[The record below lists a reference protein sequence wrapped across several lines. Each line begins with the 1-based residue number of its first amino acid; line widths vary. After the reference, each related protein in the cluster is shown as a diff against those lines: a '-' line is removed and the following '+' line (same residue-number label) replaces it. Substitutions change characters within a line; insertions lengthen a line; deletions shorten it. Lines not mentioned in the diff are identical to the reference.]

1 MEVDLSPA
9 TDLSSATNPS
19 SQPNAE
25 ISSDAHLAHVRFA
38 GRCAGLIVF
47 YKRLLSAP
55 LPPVFFKLLVKRR
68 PELQDLKAVDI
79 ELYRSLCWVLENDIT
94 GVLFE
99 TFSVEE
105 ETPTGKRVIEIVPGG
120 ARIAVT
126 EANKRDYVNARVGHR
141 LIGRVRRELDAFRDG
156 FTGFVPID
164 LLQRFTEDELAVMCC
179 GQPEISITAWQR
191 RTQIHG
197 YARDDPI
204 IAWFWDCVR
213 RWDVAR
219 QEKLLSF
226 VTGNSRVALGSPH
239 ERSRSP
245 RGPDVFVI
253 ERGWEL
259 GALPTSRACSSTLYL
274 PPYPS
279 RRVLEAKLLYAIECV
294 LHR

>member
-1 MEVDLSPA
+1 NAILELNPR
-9 TDLSSATNPS
+9 LSSSLRPS
-19 SQPNAE
+19 LDIA
-25 ISSDAHLAHVRFA
+25 RFA
-38 GRCAGLIVF
+38 GRCVGVLIM
-47 YKRLLSAP
+47 YKRVLDAAIAP
-55 LPPVFFKLLVKRR
+55 HFFKTLMGRR
-68 PELQDLKAVDI
+68 PGLEDLEAVDG
-79 ELYRSLCWVLENDIT
+79 ELWRALGWMFENDIT

-105 ETPTGKRVIEIVPGG
+105 ETPTGKRVIELVPGG
-120 ARIAVT
+120 ARITVT
-126 EANKRDYVNARVGHR
+126 EANKRVYVNARVGHR

-164 LLQRFTEDELAVMCC
+164 LLQRFTEDELAVLCC
-179 GQPEISITAWQR
+179 GQPEIPITAWQR

-197 YARDDPI
+197 YAPDDPV

-219 QEKLLSF
+219 QEKLLFF
-226 VTGNSRVALGSPH
+226 VTGNSRVPLGSPH

-253 ERGWEL
+253 ERGGEPK
-259 GALPTSRACSSTLYL
+259 ALPTGHACSSTLYL